1 MRAKGREGGGED
13 VAGGDGIAD
22 EVLVLQMQA
31 LPRWFPGGLLPVV
44 CAGPLQLR
52 HGGGNDDQ
60 ELVPRL
66 QGLLVLQLRKVRVGT
81 PTGA

>member
-1 MRAKGREGGGED
+1 
-13 VAGGDGIAD
+13 
-22 EVLVLQMQA
+22 MQA

-44 CAGPLQLR
+44 CAGPLQLL
-52 HGGGNDDQ
+52 HGGGDDDQ

-66 QGLLVLQLRKVRVGT
+66 QGLLVLQLRMVRVAT

>member
-1 MRAKGREGGGED
+1 M
-13 VAGGDGIAD
+13 
-22 EVLVLQMQA
+22 LA
-31 LPRWFPGGLLPVV
+31 LPRWFPDGLLPVV

-66 QGLLVLQLRKVRVGT
+66 QGLLVLQLRKVRVATAT